1 MNRWTGCQNLKENLK
16 ESKRNLK
23 EPNVIT
29 AIRKKGYDVFEE
41 DSKPF
46 NLNIIAIRSNDPK
59 VNVFNDH
66 MHLCWK
72 YRGQWNDFNFPIPCD
87 PGLYWLNHHEEINK
101 MGTAIVKEG
110 QYKGLWKTGLHRGRY
125 FALVQKNPVTVIR
138 DYNND
143 DKIDLESGR
152 IEQGHFGINHDRG
165 NASKESFKV
174 GKWSAGCLV
183 NPHPRIFEIEME
195 IFREASKIWGDSF
208 TLTLIKESDL

>member
-1 MNRWTGCQNLKENLK
+1 LK
-16 ESKRNLK
+16 ESKKDLK

-29 AIRKKGYDVFEE
+29 AIRKKGYDVFE
-41 DSKPF
+41 DDDKPF
-46 NLNIIAIRSNDPK
+46 NLNIVAVRSNDPK

-72 YRGQWNDFNFPIPCD
+72 YRGQWNDFNFPITCD
-87 PGLYWLNHHEEINK
+87 SGLYWLNNPLSK
-101 MGTAIVKEG
+101 LGTAIVKEG
-110 QYKGLWKTGLHRGRY
+110 QYKGLWKTGLHRGKY

-138 DYNND
+138 DYNKDNFLNYD
-143 DKIDLESGR
+143 SGR
-152 IEQGHFGINHDRG
+152 IEQGNFGINHHRAG
-165 NASKESFKV
+165 GVESFKV

-195 IFREASKIWGDSF
+195 IFRESAKIWGDSF